1 MNFHLTKFFLR
12 SASILSFIFL
22 LASCS
27 DQNIAALQVTKENLD
42 AEFTKLVG
50 EGQVALQMHRNRHS
64 HLTKRL
70 ISLKAS
76 SKRLARSVREKE
88 IFHANLSVDQIDK
101 KAMIEDQITQL
112 KNHLT
117 SLEAHQKSAISA
129 LENSVNDYE
138 SLEFKVELLE
148 DQIAT
153 AKTMGTF
160 ETSIDTKSYSKD
172 LKKLIQS
179 MEGNLDIA
187 EAELEVRK
195 LKLDI

>member
-1 MNFHLTKFFLR
+1 MNLFLR
-12 SASILSFIFL
+12 NLHLRVLLIFTFIIL

-27 DQNIAALQVTKENLD
+27 DQNIAALQVTKDKLD

-64 HLTKRL
+64 QLMKRL

-76 SKRLARSVREKE
+76 SKRLARSIQEKE
-88 IFHANLSVDQIDK
+88 SFHANLPADEINK
-101 KAMIEDQITQL
+101 KAIIEDQITQL
-112 KNHLT
+112 KDHLT
-117 SLEAHQKSAISA
+117 SLDAHQKSAISA
-129 LENSVNDYE
+129 LENSVKDYE

-153 AKTMGTF
+153 AETMGTF
-160 ETSIDTKSYSKD
+160 ETSIDTRSYSKD
-172 LKKLIQS
+172 LKKLIKS
-179 MEGNLDIA
+179 MEGNLDAA
-187 EAELEVRK
+187 EAELEVKK

>member
-1 MNFHLTKFFLR
+1 MNFYFTKFFLR
-12 SASILSFIFL
+12 SASIFPFIFL

-27 DQNIAALQVTKENLD
+27 DQNIAALQVTKDNID
-42 AEFTKLVG
+42 SEFTKLVG

-64 HLTKRL
+64 QLIKRL

-76 SKRLARSVREKE
+76 SKRLARSIQEKE
-88 IFHANLSVDQIDK
+88 SFHANLPLDQIDK

-129 LENSVNDYE
+129 LENSVKDYE

-153 AKTMGTF
+153 AEIMGAF
-160 ETSIDTKSYSKD
+160 ETSIDTRSYSKE
-172 LKKLIQS
+172 LKRLIKS
-179 MEGNLDIA
+179 MEGNLDTA
-187 EAELEVRK
+187 EAELEVKK
-195 LKLDI
+195 LKFDI